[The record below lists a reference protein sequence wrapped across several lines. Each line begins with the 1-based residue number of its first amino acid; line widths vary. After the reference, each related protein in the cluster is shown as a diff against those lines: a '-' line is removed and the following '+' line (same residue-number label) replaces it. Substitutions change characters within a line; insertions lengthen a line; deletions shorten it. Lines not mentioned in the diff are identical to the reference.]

1 METNVKE
8 QDKATT
14 SSRPYKRQVRN
25 LIIHRPMQREFSF
38 MLIALFMVASAAV
51 AWVIHQTIRDAAFG
65 GAFTFGKVNPAEI
78 LYDVSYTI
86 IIRVTLV
93 LILTLIIIGVYGV
106 VFLHR
111 VAGPVYRFRQTLLR
125 INRGEMPHDIKI
137 REGDFFHDVAHDINI
152 ILKRLRTEQEKIA
165 ELKTKI
171 SDFQKSTPSEDV
183 QRKAEEMKAVLDS
196 LRSVLDSFSKI

>member
-1 METNVKE
+1 METKANVHAK
-8 QDKATT
+8 TPT
-14 SSRPYKRQVRN
+14 HRPYKRQAKN

-65 GAFTFGKVNPAEI
+65 GAFTFGKINPSEI
-78 LYDVSYTI
+78 LYDVSYSI

-93 LILTLIIIGVYGV
+93 LILTLIIIGAYGV

-125 INRGEMPHDIKI
+125 VNRGEMPQDIKL
-137 REGDFFHDVAHDINI
+137 REGDFFHDMAHDINI
-152 ILKRLRTEQEKIA
+152 ILKRLRSEQDKIS
-165 ELKTKI
+165 ELKMKM
-171 SDFQKSTPSEDV
+171 SDLQKSALPENAR
-183 QRKAEEMKAVLDS
+183 QKAEDMKV
-196 LRSVLDSFSKI
+196 VLDSFSKI

>member
-1 METNVKE
+1 MEKNVNM
-8 QDKATT
+8 QAQVAMPH
-14 SSRPYKRQVRN
+14 RPYKRQVKN

-65 GAFTFGKVNPAEI
+65 GAFTFGKINPSEI

-93 LILTLIIIGVYGV
+93 LILTLIIIGAYGV

-111 VAGPVYRFRQTLLR
+111 VAGPVFRFRQTLLKV
-125 INRGEMPHDIKI
+125 NRGEMPQDIKL
-137 REGDFFHDVAHDINI
+137 REGDFFHDMAHDINI
-152 ILKRLRTEQEKIA
+152 ILKRLRTEQDKIS
-165 ELKTKI
+165 ELKVKI
-171 SDFQKSTPSEDV
+171 SDFQKSAPSEDIR
-183 QRKAEEMKAVLDS
+183 RKAEEMKG
-196 LRSVLDSFSKI
+196 VLDSFSKI

>member
-1 METNVKE
+1 METSIHV
-8 QDKATT
+8 QAQA
-14 SSRPYKRQVRN
+14 SGAPRPYKRRVRN
-25 LIIHRPMQREFSF
+25 IIIHRPMQREFSF

-93 LILTLIIIGVYGV
+93 LILTLIIIGAYGV

-125 INRGEMPHDIKI
+125 VNRGELPHDIKI
-137 REGDFFHDVAHDINI
+137 REGDFFHDMAHDINI
-152 ILKRLRTEQEKIA
+152 ILRRLRAEQEKIS
-165 ELKTKI
+165 ELKMKI
-171 SDFQKSTPSEDV
+171 SDFQKSAPSEDV
-183 QRKAEEMKAVLDS
+183 RQKADEIKGM
-196 LRSVLDSFSKI
+196 LDSFSKI

>member
-1 METNVKE
+1 METNENVQAKVAMP
-8 QDKATT
+8 QH
-14 SSRPYKRQVRN
+14 SYKRQMKN

-65 GAFTFGKVNPAEI
+65 GAFTFGKINPSEI

-93 LILTLIIIGVYGV
+93 LILTLIIIGSYGV

-111 VAGPVYRFRQTLLR
+111 VAGPVYRFRQTLLK
-125 INRGEMPHDIKI
+125 INRGEMPQDIKL

-152 ILKRLRTEQEKIA
+152 ILRRLRLEQDKISD
-165 ELKTKI
+165 LKMKI
-171 SDFQKSTPSEDV
+171 SDFQKSSLTEDV
-183 QRKAEEMKAVLDS
+183 RKKADEMKAVLDS
-196 LRSVLDSFSKI
+196 FSKL

>member
-1 METNVKE
+1 METKMNPHTKMPLHR
-8 QDKATT
+8 
-14 SSRPYKRQVRN
+14 SYKRQAKN

-65 GAFTFGKVNPAEI
+65 GAFTFGKVNPSEI
-78 LYDVSYTI
+78 LYDVSYSI

-93 LILTLIIIGVYGV
+93 LILTLIIIGAYGV

-111 VAGPVYRFRQTLLR
+111 VAGPVYRFRQILLKV
-125 INRGEMPHDIKI
+125 NRGEMPQDIKL
-137 REGDFFHDVAHDINI
+137 REGDFFHDMAHDINI
-152 ILKRLRTEQEKIA
+152 ILKRLRLEQSKIS

-171 SDFQKSTPSEDV
+171 NDVQKNALSEDV
-183 QRKAEEMKAVLDS
+183 RQKTEDIRTI
-196 LRSVLDSFSKI
+196 LDSFAKL